1 MVMQYSAVVAN
12 ATLDA
17 VETAVGV
24 SPVLK
29 IYTGAPPLNVSTA
42 RSGTVL
48 VTMTLP
54 SDWMAAAALGS
65 KAKLG
70 AWSDAAADATGTAGY
85 FTIFASDG
93 ITAHIQGTVGTSQAD
108 MILDTTAVNVGL
120 PVVVNT
126 FTLVKSAAN
135 YS

>member
-1 MVMQYSAVVAN
+1 MQYSAAVAN

-17 VETAVGV
+17 VETAIGA

-29 IYTGAPPLNVSTA
+29 IYTGAIPLNVATA
-42 RSGTVL
+42 RTGTVL

-54 SDWMAAAALGS
+54 SDWMAAASLGS
-65 KAKLG
+65 KVKSG
-70 AWSDAAADATGTAGY
+70 TWSDAAADAAGTAGY

-93 ITAHIQGTVGTSQAD
+93 TTAHIQGTVGTAQAD
-108 MILDTTAVNVGL
+108 MILDTVTVTAGL

-126 FTLVKSAAN
+126 FTLVKSAGN